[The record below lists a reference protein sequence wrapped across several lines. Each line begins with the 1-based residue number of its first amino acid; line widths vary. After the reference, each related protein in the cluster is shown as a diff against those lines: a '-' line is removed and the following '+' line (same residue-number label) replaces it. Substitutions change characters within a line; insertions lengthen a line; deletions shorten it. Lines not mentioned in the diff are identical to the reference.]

1 MYTMS
6 ANSDVNQSI
15 NRLTDKLNCTKSQ
28 KSMKHMLVNKAWLIS
43 SMQIVK
49 YIINNNLSFLG
60 PVVLLLPKLY
70 IIWLSNRLILNVPDE
85 VVLETRRAH

>member
-1 MYTMS
+1 MS

-70 IIWLSNRLILNVPDE
+70 IIWLSNRLILNVPAE
-85 VVLETRRAH
+85 VVLETCRAH